1 MEKMYYEVHDG
12 NGPYLLL
19 VHGMLSGRSQ
29 WTRNLAALSKQTRPV
44 VMELWGHGRSPS
56 PADPALYT
64 PEAMSA
70 QVEQVRR
77 DLGADKW
84 FVCGQSF
91 GATVTLRYSLLY
103 PERVLGQIFTNSTSA
118 LATKDK
124 VKELYADVHK
134 LAENLAK
141 HGQEGLKRMRIHPV
155 HAKRLPPG
163 AQDELLADAPLLN
176 PAGIAKLFQITS
188 PEASVAEVVHGTKV
202 PTLLVAGELEERFAP
217 HRKYAEQHIPGLKV
231 VGVNGGH
238 ACNIEAPDEF
248 NTAVLAFVRQ
258 HG

>member
-1 MEKMYYEVHDG
+1 MERMYYEAHEG

-19 VHGMLSGRSQ
+19 LHGMLSSRAQ
-29 WTRNLAALSKQTRPV
+29 WTRNLAALSNHTRPV

-56 PADPALYT
+56 PSDPALYA
-64 PEAMSA
+64 PEAMA
-70 QVEQVRR
+70 EQVEQVRR
-77 DLGADKW
+77 ELGADKW

-118 LATKDK
+118 LAPKDK

-134 LAENLAK
+134 LAGNLVK
-141 HGQEGLKRMRIHPV
+141 NGQEGLKRMRIHPI

-163 AQDELLADAPLLN
+163 AQAELLEDALLLN
-176 PAGIAKLFQITS
+176 PAGIAKLFEITS
-188 PEASVAEVVHGTKV
+188 PEASVAEVVQGTKV
-202 PTLLVAGELEERFAP
+202 PTLLVAGEQEERFAP

-231 VGVNGGH
+231 AGVNGGH
-238 ACNIEAPDEF
+238 ACNIEAASEF
-248 NTAVLAFVRQ
+248 NAAVLAFVRQ